1 MFILLRIWCDYDA
14 VYADFIMALNKAR
27 LDRFLAQYCQV
38 NRKSVRLILAQNRVL
53 INDIVA
59 HDIDEIIDTFS
70 HITLD
75 GKVIQANCAYYI
87 MLNKPVGVV
96 SATRDTKHKT
106 VLDLLEY
113 PFKNEL
119 HIVGRLDLN
128 TSGLLLMT
136 NDSRWS
142 ERLTLPEKKITKRYI
157 VTLQHK
163 LTAEYIAAFAEGM
176 YFAFEDITT
185 QPAKLTII
193 SDYRAQV
200 DIFEGRYHQIKR
212 MFGRFRNPVMALHRS
227 SIGNL
232 QLDQHL
238 AVGLSR
244 ELTALEVNN
253 INK

>member
-1 MFILLRIWCDYDA
+1 L
-14 VYADFIMALNKAR
+14 ALNKAR

-38 NRKSVRLILAQNRVL
+38 SRKNVRLMLAQNRVL
-53 INDIVA
+53 LDGVVA

-75 GKVIQANCAYYI
+75 GKVIQANFAHYI
-87 MLNKPVGVV
+87 MLNKPIGVV
-96 SATRDTKHKT
+96 SATIDVKHKT
-106 VLDLLEY
+106 VIDLLEY

-128 TSGLLLMT
+128 TSGLVLMT

-142 ERLTLPEKKITKRYI
+142 ERLTLPAKKVTKRYI
-157 VTLQHK
+157 VTLQNK
-163 LTAEYIAAFAEGM
+163 LNEAYVAAFAEGM
-176 YFAFEDITT
+176 YFAFEDLTT
-185 QPAKLTII
+185 KPVKLTII
-193 SDYRAQV
+193 SDYQAQV
-200 DIFEGRYHQIKR
+200 ELIEGRYHQIKR

-232 QLDQHL
+232 QLDSQL

-244 ELTALEVNN
+244 KLTQIEVNN
-253 INK
+253 IDQ